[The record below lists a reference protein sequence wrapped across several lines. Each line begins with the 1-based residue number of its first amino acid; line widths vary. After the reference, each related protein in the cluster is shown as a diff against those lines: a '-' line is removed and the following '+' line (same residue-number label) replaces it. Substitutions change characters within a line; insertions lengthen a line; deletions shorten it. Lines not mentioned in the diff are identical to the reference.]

1 MSNHIYIVQNIHLVL
16 FITDSL
22 KKVLRVI
29 LYGLALRKYLLDI
42 TDLGL
47 LNDRVSLCDSLRLCT
62 LPSFKLSTIFSFISS
77 CQFSTAPFDNF
88 DSIMMKCCC
97 CCCPS
102 APFLITAEWL
112 QNRKQYLYYLLNTLK
127 R

>member
-1 MSNHIYIVQNIHLVL
+1 MSNHIYIVQEHLVP
-16 FITDSL
+16 FITDSFL
-22 KKVLRVI
+22 YKKRCCEQFCM
-29 LYGLALRKYLLDI
+29 DWHSENI

-77 CQFSTAPFDNF
+77 CHFSTAPFDNF

-97 CCCPS
+97 CPS
-102 APFLITAEWL
+102 AP
-112 QNRKQYLYYLLNTLK
+112 KQETVLVLPFEYTEKMKMTILYNQ
-127 R
+127 